1 MRTLLQAIAAT
12 LALCLSGVAHAQ
24 SWKEIRAPQ
33 GGVRIEMP
41 GEPTLKTARETIDD
55 KPVDAV
61 DANVTYEGFGFQFYT
76 RQSSGSER
84 ANPKGSIDAFTRHWS
99 TRGATSFTDMTV
111 GGYPARRIR
120 IRVAGSGDE
129 AEFLVVVGD
138 VMVRAMFKGKIRHP
152 LGDRFFGSLTF
163 DKPKQ

>member
-1 MRTLLQAIAAT
+1 
-12 LALCLSGVAHAQ
+12 
-24 SWKEIRAPQ
+24 
-33 GGVRIEMP
+33 
-41 GEPTLKTARETIDD
+41 
-55 KPVDAV
+55 
-61 DANVTYEGFGFQFYT
+61 
-76 RQSSGSER
+76 
-84 ANPKGSIDAFTRHWS
+84 
-99 TRGATSFTDMTV
+99 MTV

-129 AEFLVVVGD
+129 AEFLVV